1 MNKKQYTRLS
11 FIGDAVLFALLTFA
25 LGWGWL
31 IALVVA
37 GAIMWL
43 VRFSWIS
50 PVLLRYI
57 LKRLFLYLPPIL
69 LTIIAITFALIQ
81 LAPGDP
87 FTQLILN
94 PDITPEVQARY
105 RAAFG
110 LDKHWAEQFVLYIWN
125 VLHLDFGLSISFKVP
140 VFTLVGQRVV
150 NTLILS
156 VTTLILSWCLAIPA
170 GIYAATHQYKLGDQV
185 VSFFSFVGLAV
196 PSFFLAFLMIYFI
209 SVTGNWLP
217 FGGMHSANVAEMNG
231 LERFVDLLKYM
242 VIPVFVLVA
251 GSMAGLTRIMRG
263 NMLEVMGMQY
273 ITTARAKGLSERVVV
288 YKHALRNA
296 INPMVTILGFSVSG
310 ILGGAAL
317 TETVTGWPGL
327 GVLMLTAITSQD
339 VYLVAGSLLYSVL
352 LLIIGN
358 LLADILLAVVD
369 PRVRIN

>member
-1 MNKKQYTRLS
+1 M
-11 FIGDAVLFALLTFA
+11 ILFALLTFA

-31 IALVVA
+31 ISLVVT

-43 VRFSWIS
+43 VRLIWIS

-57 LKRLFLYLPPIL
+57 LKRLFLYLPPIM

-110 LDKHWAEQFVLYIWN
+110 LDKHWAEQFVRYIWN
-125 VLHLDFGLSISFKVP
+125 VLHLDFGLSITYKVP
-140 VFTLVGQRVV
+140 VFALVGQRVT

-156 VTTLILSWCLAIPA
+156 VTTLILAWCLSIPA

-185 VSFFSFVGLAV
+185 VSFFSFVGLAI
-196 PSFFLAFLMIYFI
+196 PSFFLAFLLIYLI
-209 SVTGNWLP
+209 SITGNWLP

-231 LERFVDLLKYM
+231 IERFFDMLKYM
-242 VIPVFVLVA
+242 MIPLFVLVA

-273 ITTARAKGLSERVVV
+273 ITTARAKGLAERTVV

-296 INPMVTILGFSVSG
+296 INPMVTILGFSISG

-327 GVLMLTAITSQD
+327 GVLMLTAIMSQD
-339 VYLVAGSLLYSVL
+339 VYLVAGSLLYSVV

-358 LLADILLAVVD
+358 LMADILLAVVD